1 MRNKLRQGIIGGA
14 VALSLTTGF
23 VVVNRTLAQQE
34 PKSDCERA
42 VAIVE
47 RRLDEWVTRGALS
60 PELMKQLQTDLAQAC
75 REDGERPG
83 DGEKPPIDGNRP
95 ISPAEIVRLAMPILQ
110 EKWTDGSIP
119 TEQAN
124 VIQRLLIESAFED
137 RKGENVDV
145 ATLLKQAEE
154 KMNAQLDTLVEDGA
168 LTAEQADT
176 IRTDVAEV
184 MKAALER
191 AEQRDMPVQA
201 VLAHAK
207 RDLRMKLQE
216 RVMDETLTREQVR
229 TMMSVLREG
238 MPEKD
243 PEMLEMPADPEEA
256 IKEMRAKIERRLAQL
271 VEEGTLTQEQA
282 DEIMTQVDEILNRVL
297 EIIKKLP
304 KTPTMPTSTAE
315 PTVEMP
321 TAEPTMEAPTST
333 AEPTAEPTEIVES

>member
-1 MRNKLRQGIIGGA
+1 
-14 VALSLTTGF
+14 
-23 VVVNRTLAQQE
+23 
-34 PKSDCERA
+34 
-42 VAIVE
+42 
-47 RRLDEWVTRGALS
+47 
-60 PELMKQLQTDLAQAC
+60 
-75 REDGERPG
+75 
-83 DGEKPPIDGNRP
+83 
-95 ISPAEIVRLAMPILQ
+95 MPILQ